1 MAYIH
6 NIPVSIITIRYT
18 SGFVFG
24 SLLEQDLDAFV
35 TEWNTHPIRPNVNT
49 DSPHGRP
56 DNIYDMPTLHGKLE
70 D

>member
-1 MAYIH
+1 M
-6 NIPVSIITIRYT
+6 
-18 SGFVFG
+18 FG

-49 DSPHGRP
+49 DSPHGPP
-56 DNIYDMPTLHGKLE
+56 DDIYDMPTLHGKLE